1 MVICVKNTNG
11 EQQKFCVVISF
22 IDVPSNPVLHTTECS
37 LLVPDQNHVCR
48 NVLTNITVPSIS
60 RVHHSSGVILLF
72 TVWKISGIMSS
83 IL

>member
-1 MVICVKNTNG
+1 MESNRS
-11 EQQKFCVVISF
+11 FCVVISF
-22 IDVPSNPVLHTTECS
+22 INVPSNPVVHNMQCS
-37 LLVPDQNHVCR
+37 LLVPDKNDGCR

-72 TVWKISGIMSS
+72 IGWKISGKMSL